1 MACCKGDPT
10 EMIKIGGGG
19 GTRYSPQQM
28 ALQKQLIQG
37 ISSMLAKP
45 TNAYKGPTTAAP
57 DPMQLMAANIM
68 MNYGQGRG
76 YTAPSF
82 MNAQPG
88 AGAGTPFSPIDWN
101 ALGAGGGKGKSN
113 RKYDQPRQDE
123 WEKRRREHKGPQR
136 GPHRGMEGDEGWM
149 YQ

>member
-1 MACCKGDPT
+1 MCSGMCKGDPT

-19 GTRYSPQQM
+19 GTRYSPQQL

-37 ISSMLAKP
+37 ISSMLAQP

-57 DPMQLMAANIM
+57 DSMQLMAANIM

-88 AGAGTPFSPIDWN
+88 AGAMSPFSPIDWN
-101 ALGAGGGKGKSN
+101 AGAKTGDKRLGPGDKTDQ
-113 RKYDQPRQDE
+113 RKWDPERQ
-123 WEKRRREHKGPQR
+123 RRKVTRR
-136 GPHRGMEGDEGWM
+136 GLQDPNK
-149 YQ
+149 